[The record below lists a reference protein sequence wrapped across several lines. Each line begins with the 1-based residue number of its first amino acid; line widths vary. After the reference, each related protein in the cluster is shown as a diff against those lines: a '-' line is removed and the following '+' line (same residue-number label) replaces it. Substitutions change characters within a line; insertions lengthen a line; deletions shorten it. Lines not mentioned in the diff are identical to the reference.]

1 MPNSNLSF
9 QLEDA
14 DLQILKETGALQVFD
29 TETQEEVGEF
39 DYPEDQIKTNQP
51 ALNSELTK
59 EAQKEGLDPDSYK
72 IKSFLIL
79 CKKEED
85 SNELGFI
92 ENEDAIL
99 VASVD
104 LGETEVNGSKEWK
117 LFLLGVLS

>member
-14 DLQILKETGALQVFD
+14 DLQILKETGALQVID